1 MGKTVENPP
10 ADKHYKACISFKY
23 NSEACLVPLKA
34 VWCPECRWSQ
44 AAPTSGCHSC
54 DSVLL
59 IFSFFKTKR
68 WIRSSGALLSAEL
81 CWVRPHGSF
90 SCLLFVTVAKV
101 KRALGGN
108 VTHFIIALH
117 LNALRLVVNMA
128 KGGSETHVSLLRV
141 ISKQTLAMKRYHE
154 SQQRAFRVPP
164 RSSGKDRGHWP
175 SGDPPGCAG
184 FGRVLPEKL
193 WRR

>member
-1 MGKTVENPP
+1 MSGMPMV
-10 ADKHYKACISFKY
+10 AGCSYQWLSLLWF
-23 NSEACLVPLKA
+23 
-34 VWCPECRWSQ
+34 CPFNF
-44 AAPTSGCHSC
+44 
-54 DSVLL
+54 L
-59 IFSFFKTKR
+59 FFKTKR

-81 CWVRPHGSF
+81 CWVRPRGSF

-175 SGDPPGCAG
+175 
-184 FGRVLPEKL
+184 
-193 WRR
+193 WRRSSRMCWVWEGASREALEKVRSFPSSLCDVSF